1 MIVELKISNE
11 ALKKNHTNMKKTL
24 LILTIAFGLAKAHSQ
39 TGNDAP
45 SIAKGFHSVSVNSLA
60 MHYGYEHP
68 IARTQTLFADIGLG
82 ADAVLREEKKNSM
95 FEKDRNRW
103 TLALYPAASLG
114 YRNYYNIQKRA
125 RTGRKTA
132 YNSANYLGVNIMLN
146 PLGNIHESAYF
157 EADKQTS
164 FRAAAVWGLRRSL
177 GKSFT
182 FDFNI
187 GPMVSDLSFKDG
199 SEAGFLHAQWRF
211 AYNF

>member
-1 MIVELKISNE
+1 
-11 ALKKNHTNMKKTL
+11 MKKML
-24 LILTIAFGLAKAHSQ
+24 LMLTIVLGLGRSYSQ
-39 TGNDAP
+39 TENDAP
-45 SIAKGFHSVSVNSLA
+45 LLSKGFHSVSANSLG
-60 MHYGYEHP
+60 MCYGYEHP
-68 IARTQTLFADIGLG
+68 IARTQTLFAEIGMG
-82 ADAVLREEKKNSM
+82 ADAPLREEKNGLL
-95 FEKDRNRW
+95 EKDRNRW

-132 YNSANYLGVNIMLN
+132 YNSANYIGINMMLN
-146 PLGNIHESAYF
+146 PLGNVHESAYF

>member
-1 MIVELKISNE
+1 
-11 ALKKNHTNMKKTL
+11 MKKTL
-24 LILTIAFGLAKAHSQ
+24 LILTIVLGLGKSYSQ
-39 TGNDAP
+39 TGNDAS
-45 SIAKGFHSVSVNSLA
+45 SIAQGFHSISVNSLGIY
-60 MHYGYEHP
+60 YGYEHP
-68 IARTQTLFADIGLG
+68 IARTQTLFADIGMG
-82 ADAVLREEKKNSM
+82 ADALLREEKQNGGIK
-95 FEKDRNRW
+95 KDRW

-125 RTGRKTA
+125 RTGRMTA
-132 YNSANYLGVNIMLN
+132 HNAANYIGISVMLN
-146 PLGNIHESAYF
+146 PLGSIYESAYF